1 MMIIFILI
9 LSKIVI
15 NIFRIPTEM
24 KLEVLGDCFMTIVKK
39 LQTRVFHSGMISLK
53 NLQVILLN
61 PILKYRKKKVN
72 RLF

>member
-1 MMIIFILI
+1 MIFILI

-53 NLQVILLN
+53 ILAVIFLN
-61 PILKYRKKKVN
+61 PIFLNCRKKKVN